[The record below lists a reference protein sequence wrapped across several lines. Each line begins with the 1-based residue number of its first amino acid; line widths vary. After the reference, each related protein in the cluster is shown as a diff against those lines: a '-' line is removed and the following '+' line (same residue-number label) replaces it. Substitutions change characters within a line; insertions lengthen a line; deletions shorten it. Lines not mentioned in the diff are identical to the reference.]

1 MDTYA
6 LPGKGARPG
15 CLACACSSERQIC
28 FTSTI
33 YTCCTSCKALPAFSC
48 IVLGLLATE
57 NIGVPEVCF
66 VYTLKSDVKHLE
78 C

>member
-15 CLACACSSERQIC
+15 CLACACSSESQIC
-28 FTSTI
+28 VTSSWE
-33 YTCCTSCKALPAFSC
+33 YMFTSCKALPAFSC

-57 NIGVPEVCF
+57 NIGVPEISCL
-66 VYTLKSDVKHLE
+66 YNLDKLSDTPRT
-78 C
+78 